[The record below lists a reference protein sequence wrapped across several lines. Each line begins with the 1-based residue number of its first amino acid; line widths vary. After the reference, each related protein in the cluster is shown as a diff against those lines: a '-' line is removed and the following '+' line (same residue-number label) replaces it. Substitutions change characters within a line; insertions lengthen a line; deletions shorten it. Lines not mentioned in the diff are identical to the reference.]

1 MQRSAVGIL
10 DDFELTGQCAI
21 VTGAGTGLGR
31 EMALHLAEAGCDIV
45 GAGRRAEP
53 IEAVGEE
60 IRATGRRYLGITG
73 CDVTDSTQVDAMVTR
88 AVQEMGR
95 VTILVNNAGAG
106 GTGQGKTL
114 VELTDDDWRSG
125 IASNLDS
132 AFFCTRAIVPH
143 LLDHGGGTIINITS
157 AWGYR
162 AGRDRW
168 MYPVAK
174 GGLIQ
179 LTKAIA
185 MTYARDNIRCV
196 CIAPGVFP
204 HADDEPLRIA
214 RGERQPGG
222 RVGYSREIG
231 PLAVYLASPAAS
243 YMSGETVLID
253 GGVVAAGITPAGVVP
268 RAEG

>member
-1 MQRSAVGIL
+1 MGIL
-10 DDFELTGQCAI
+10 DQFNLAGQCAI

-31 EMALHLAEAGCDIV
+31 QMALHLAEAGADIV
-45 GAGRRAEP
+45 GVGRRAEP
-53 IEAVGEE
+53 IEAVGDE
-60 IRATGRRYLGITG
+60 IRATGRRYLGIAG
-73 CDVTDSTQVDAMVTR
+73 CDVTDSSQVNAMVAQAIR
-88 AVQEMGR
+88 EMGR

-106 GTGQGKTL
+106 GTGRGKTL
-114 VELTDDDWRSG
+114 VELTDDDWHSG

-132 AFFCTRAIVPH
+132 AFYCTRAIVPH
-143 LLDHGGGTIINITS
+143 LLENDGGTIINITS

-162 AGRDRW
+162 AGRNHW

-179 LTKAIA
+179 LTKATA

-204 HADDEPLRIA
+204 HTDDEELRVS

-231 PLAVYLASPAAS
+231 PLAVFLASDASS

-253 GGVVAAGITPAGVVP
+253 GGVVTAGLTPAGVVP

>member
-1 MQRSAVGIL
+1 MSIL
-10 DDFELTGQCAI
+10 EDFDLTGQCAV

-31 EMALHLAEAGCDIV
+31 QMALHLADAGCDIV
-45 GAGRRAEP
+45 GVGRRAQP

-60 IRATGRRYLGITG
+60 IRAKGRRYLGVAG
-73 CDVTDSTQVDAMVTR
+73 CDVTDSAQVNEMVTR
-88 AVQEMGR
+88 AVQEMGQ

-114 VELTDDDWRSG
+114 LELTDDDWRSG

-132 AFFCTRAIVPH
+132 AFYCTRAVVPH

-162 AGRDRW
+162 AGRNRW

-174 GGLIQ
+174 GGMIQ
-179 LTKAIA
+179 LTKATA

-204 HADDEPLRIA
+204 HTDDDAQRA
-214 RGERQPGG
+214 AAGERQPGG

-231 PLAVYLASPAAS
+231 PLAVFLASPAAS
-243 YMSGETVLID
+243 YMTGETVLID
-253 GGVVAAGITPAGVVP
+253 GGVVAAGLTPAGIVP